1 MPWAAAQARPWLGW
15 GSRNVAMRSGSQTSA
30 PVPPYRPVVS
40 PDTGTA
46 GAGAIVAGLPAS
58 LPPVDVPTDVFAGAG
73 CDVPPAV
80 GEGEAGGGDFGD
92 GVKGS
97 SPSDVEGSVLICMA
111 STELSKLTPTAT
123 APMARASRP
132 TSTTRAPR
140 PRTRRRLRG
149 GPSTAPREAAVAAAA
164 TWEIGAETVTGASC
178 EPTERPSS
186 AVAAAAARSPALP
199 WRVSG
204 SLAMPRATTP
214 SSPAGRSGTIS
225 DG

>member
-15 GSRNVAMRSGSQTSA
+15 VSRNVAMRSGSQASA
-30 PVPPYRPVVS
+30 PVPPYRPVVP

-46 GAGAIVAGLPAS
+46 GAGAIVAGLAAPLAP
-58 LPPVDVPTDVFAGAG
+58 LDVPTDVLADAG
-73 CDVPPAV
+73 CDVPLAV
-80 GEGEAGGGDFGD
+80 GGGEAGGGDFGD

-97 SPSDVEGSVLICMA
+97 SPPDVEASVLIGTV

-132 TSTTRAPR
+132 ASTTRAPR
-140 PRTRRRLRG
+140 PRARRRLRG

-164 TWEIGAETVTGASC
+164 TWEIRAETVTGASC

-186 AVAAAAARSPALP
+186 AVVAAAARSPALP
-199 WRVSG
+199 
-204 SLAMPRATTP
+204 
-214 SSPAGRSGTIS
+214 
-225 DG
+225 

>member
-15 GSRNVAMRSGSQTSA
+15 VSRNVAMRSGSQTSA
-30 PVPPYRPVVS
+30 PVPPYRTAVC
-40 PDTGTA
+40 PDTGTG
-46 GAGAIVAGLPAS
+46 GAGGVVAGLTAS
-58 LPPVDVPTDVFAGAG
+58 LPPVDVPADVFAGAG

-80 GEGEAGGGDFGD
+80 GGGEAGGGDFGD

-97 SPSDVEGSVLICMA
+97 SPPDVEASVLIGTV

-123 APMARASRP
+123 VPMARASRP

-140 PRTRRRLRG
+140 PRARRRLRG

-164 TWEIGAETVTGASC
+164 TWEIWAESVTGASC

-199 WRVSG
+199 
-204 SLAMPRATTP
+204 
-214 SSPAGRSGTIS
+214 
-225 DG
+225 

>member
-1 MPWAAAQARPWLGW
+1 MPWADAQARPWLGW
-15 GSRNVAMRSGSQTSA
+15 VSRNVAMRSGSQTSA

-46 GAGAIVAGLPAS
+46 GAGAIVAGLPVS

-80 GEGEAGGGDFGD
+80 GGGEAGGGDFGD

-132 TSTTRAPR
+132 TSTARAPR
-140 PRTRRRLRG
+140 PRARRRLRG
-149 GPSTAPREAAVAAAA
+149 GPSTAPWEAAVAAAA

>member
-15 GSRNVAMRSGSQTSA
+15 VSRNVAMRSGSQASA

-46 GAGAIVAGLPAS
+46 GAGAIVAGLPVS

-73 CDVPPAV
+73 AGCDVPLAV
-80 GEGEAGGGDFGD
+80 GGGEAGGGDFGD

-97 SPSDVEGSVLICMA
+97 SPPDVEASVLIGTV

-149 GPSTAPREAAVAAAA
+149 GPSTAPREAAVPAAA
-164 TWEIGAETVTGASC
+164 TWEIWAETVTGASC

-199 WRVSG
+199 
-204 SLAMPRATTP
+204 
-214 SSPAGRSGTIS
+214 
-225 DG
+225 